1 MLNPVYI
8 HAARAISAQPTF
20 LQNELPQVL
29 VKAQQNRLFYQHPD
43 YSRYFSI
50 MQLRRMSTL
59 MKTGLAAAIECLA
72 DAGIKRPDAIITGT
86 GRGSISE
93 TEKFIHHI
101 QDYQEGTLNPTPFI
115 QSTYNSLNGLIG
127 LHHHANC
134 YNTSFVHR
142 GHSLELALTDA
153 QLLFQEGNIT
163 TALVGCFEEISAEH
177 FIMKQKL
184 GYWKKEMVDSE
195 KLLLSTTQGTIAGEG
210 TCFFAMK
217 KEPAGALAKFCGV
230 KMLFEPDD
238 MMVVENIHQLLA
250 GYQLTVADID
260 LVFLGANGD
269 AGCADLYNT
278 AAALFN
284 SETVLQG
291 FKPACGE
298 YDTAAGFA
306 LWLAVQV
313 AKKRVLHSQLTIRQ
327 GSKRAFKNILIYNHF
342 NRQQQSI
349 YLLQQT

>member
-1 MLNPVYI
+1 MLKPVYI
-8 HAARAISAQPTF
+8 HAARAIIAQPVF
-20 LQNELPQVL
+20 LQNALPEVL
-29 VKAQQNRLFYQHPD
+29 VKAGQNRLFCQHPD

-72 DAGIKRPDAIITGT
+72 DAGIKSPDAIITGT
-86 GRGSISE
+86 GRGSITE

-101 QDYQEGTLNPTPFI
+101 REYQEGTLNPTPFI

-142 GHSLELALTDA
+142 GHSLELALSDA
-153 QLLFQEGNIT
+153 QLLFQEGNIG

-184 GYWKKEMVDSE
+184 GYWKKEMVDSD
-195 KLLLSTTQGTIAGEG
+195 KLLLSTTPGTIAGEG
-210 TCFFAMK
+210 TCFFALK

-238 MMVVENIHQLLA
+238 VMVVESIQQLLA

-260 LVFLGANGD
+260 LVFLGVNGD
-269 AGCADLYNT
+269 SDYADLYNT
-278 AAALFN
+278 VTAVFTG
-284 SETVLQG
+284 ETVLQA

-306 LWLAVQV
+306 LWLAALA
-313 AKKRVLHSQLTIRQ
+313 AKRQLLHPQLTIRK
-327 GSKRAFKNILIYNHF
+327 GSDRTFKNILIFNHF

-349 YLLQQT
+349 YLLQQA